1 MPEAILKAQIRNI
14 KGKQAAKQLRRED
27 LIPAIL
33 YGVGEEPEK
42 LTVELKNLLILLHTF
57 GRNAVVNLS
66 VGNSKKKINAFI
78 YEIQHDPIS
87 GDIIHVDLKHISL
100 KEKIRVAVPI
110 NLEGNPE
117 GVKNEGGIVE
127 HVMHT
132 LEIISLPS
140 EIPNVITIDISKLH
154 IGDVIHVKDIEHEKF
169 EIVPEPERTI
179 VHIIA
184 PKIVV
189 VPVEEEMPTEEEEAT
204 EPEVIGEEE

>member
-14 KGKQAAKQLRRED
+14 KGKQAAKQLRREN
-27 LIPAIL
+27 LIPAII
-33 YGVGEEPEK
+33 YGVGEEPTK
-42 LTVELKNLLILLHTF
+42 LTVELKNLLILLHAF

-66 VGNSKKKINAFI
+66 VDNSKKKIKAFI

-87 GDIIHVDLKHISL
+87 GDIIHVDLKHISM
-100 KEKIRVAVPI
+100 KEKIHVLVPI
-110 NLEGNPE
+110 YLEGNPE

-154 IGDVIHVKDIEHEKF
+154 IGDVIHVNDIEHEKF

-179 VHIIA
+179 VHVIA

-189 VPVEEEMPTEEEEAT
+189 VPVEEEALIEEEEAI